1 MSLWTP
7 DGERPISRN
16 PTPSDESP
24 GPPTAAESD
33 RPLSAEEQ
41 EQAREM
47 AHQISEARA
56 QILSTDAATI
66 IANHA
71 MGLYE
76 LAAIHLTADEPKLP
90 QARLAID
97 ALGALVEGLAGRLGA
112 ENEEV
117 LSEALAQARMAFV
130 QRSSST
136 TAVEDDHQDGDS

>member
-41 EQAREM
+41 EQARE
-47 AHQISEARA
+47 
-56 QILSTDAATI
+56 I

>member
-1 MSLWTP
+1 
-7 DGERPISRN
+7 
-16 PTPSDESP
+16 
-24 GPPTAAESD
+24 
-33 RPLSAEEQ
+33 
-41 EQAREM
+41 M